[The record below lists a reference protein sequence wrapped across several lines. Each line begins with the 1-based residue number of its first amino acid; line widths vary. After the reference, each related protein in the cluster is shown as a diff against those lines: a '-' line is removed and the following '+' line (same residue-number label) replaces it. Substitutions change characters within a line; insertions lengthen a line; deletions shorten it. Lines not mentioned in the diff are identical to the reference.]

1 MDDYPQKGDDTLL
14 HCGCPNLYML
24 SSIACQLVEC
34 MDEAELDLL
43 IIDLKTLA
51 EMMENAWKRKE
62 ICNSL

>member
-1 MDDYPQKGDDTLL
+1 
-14 HCGCPNLYML
+14 ML

-51 EMMENAWKRKE
+51 EMMENAWKRIE

>member
-1 MDDYPQKGDDTLL
+1 
-14 HCGCPNLYML
+14 
-24 SSIACQLVEC
+24 
-34 MDEAELDLL
+34 MDEADLDFL

>member
-14 HCGCPNLYML
+14 SCGCLNLYML